1 MLLEYIYTHYLFGGR
16 AIKPTVIME
25 MVMLNQIIKNWINKK
40 LKTFEDGSLR
50 LSIPGCSDIIIGDH
64 NQPQFNITFTSIRGI
79 YLILRRGVLGFTE
92 GFIQGYWITDNLQ
105 KTMTFLAKNLSNVES
120 IKKGNSRKFITK
132 FQHWLRE
139 NTLSRSK
146 KNIHAHYD
154 LGNAFYKLWLD
165 SSMTYSSALFQ
176 NLEEEPLESAQ
187 KNKYQKIIDSL
198 NLKSGDNILEIGCGW
213 GGFIEHASK
222 LGINVTGL
230 TISKEQF
237 DYASSRITNLGGTQ
251 KILYED
257 YRVHEG
263 LYDAVVSI
271 EMLEAVGSKY
281 WNEYF
286 NSIKRFL
293 KPGSSAL
300 VQVITMHDEY
310 FKTYNV
316 DPDFIQTYI
325 FPGGELISDEA
336 FFNCASTISLEC
348 KKVRSFGDSYA
359 KTLELWNKQFQK
371 RWDSVRELGFD
382 IKFKRTWEMYYA
394 YCIGGFLSDRLDVT
408 QFKLTCND

>member
-1 MLLEYIYTHYLFGGR
+1 
-16 AIKPTVIME
+16 
-25 MVMLNQIIKNWINKK
+25 MLNQIIKNWINKK

-154 LGNAFYKLWLD
+154 LGNAFYELWLD
-165 SSMTYSSALFQ
+165 SSMTYSSAIFQ
-176 NLEEEPLESAQ
+176 NLKEEPLESAQ

-198 NLKSGDNILEIGCGW
+198 NLKSGDNVLEIGCGW

-237 DYASSRITNLGGTQ
+237 DYASSRITNLGATQ

-359 KTLELWNKQFQK
+359 KTLELWNEEFQK

>member
-1 MLLEYIYTHYLFGGR
+1 
-16 AIKPTVIME
+16 
-25 MVMLNQIIKNWINKK
+25 MLNQIIKNWINKK
-40 LKTFEDGSLR
+40 LKTFDDGSLR

-92 GFIQGYWITDNLQ
+92 GFIKGFWVTDNLQ
-105 KTMTFLAKNLSNVES
+105 KTMIFLANNLSNVES
-120 IKKGNSRKFITK
+120 IQKGNSRKFVTK

-154 LGNAFYKLWLD
+154 LGNAFYELWLD
-165 SSMTYSSALFQ
+165 PSMTYSSALFQ
-176 NLEEEPLESAQ
+176 NLEEEHLESAQ
-187 KNKYQKIIDSL
+187 KNKYQKIIESL

-237 DYASSRITNLGGTQ
+237 EYATSRITNLSGTQ
-251 KILYED
+251 KILYQD

-286 NSIKRFL
+286 NSIKGFL

-300 VQVITMHDEY
+300 VQVITMHDDY

-336 FFNCASTISLEC
+336 FFSCASSISLEC
-348 KKVRSFGDSYA
+348 KKVRSFGNSYA
-359 KTLELWNKQFQK
+359 KTLELWNEQFQK
-371 RWDSVRELGFD
+371 RWESVKELGFD

>member
-1 MLLEYIYTHYLFGGR
+1 
-16 AIKPTVIME
+16 
-25 MVMLNQIIKNWINKK
+25 MLNQIIKNWINKK

-64 NQPQFNITFTSIRGI
+64 NQPEFNITFTSIRGI

-154 LGNAFYKLWLD
+154 LGNAFYELWLD

-237 DYASSRITNLGGTQ
+237 DYASSRITNLGATQ

-359 KTLELWNKQFQK
+359 KTLELWNEEFQK

>member
-1 MLLEYIYTHYLFGGR
+1 
-16 AIKPTVIME
+16 
-25 MVMLNQIIKNWINKK
+25 MLNQIIKNWINKK
-40 LKTFEDGSLR
+40 LKTFDDGSLR

-92 GFIQGYWITDNLQ
+92 GFIKGFWVTDNLQ
-105 KTMTFLAKNLSNVES
+105 KTMIFLANNLSNVES
-120 IKKGNSRKFITK
+120 IQKGNSRKFVTK

-139 NTLSRSK
+139 NSLSRSK

-154 LGNAFYKLWLD
+154 LGNAFYELWLD
-165 SSMTYSSALFQ
+165 PSMTYSSALFQ
-176 NLEEEPLESAQ
+176 NLEEEHLESAQ
-187 KNKYQKIIDSL
+187 KNKYQKIIESL

-237 DYASSRITNLGGTQ
+237 EYATSRIANLSGTQ

-286 NSIKRFL
+286 NSIKGFL

-300 VQVITMHDEY
+300 VQVITMHDDY

-336 FFNCASTISLEC
+336 FFSCASSISLEC

-359 KTLELWNKQFQK
+359 KTLELWNEQFQK
-371 RWDSVRELGFD
+371 RWESVKELGFD

>member
-1 MLLEYIYTHYLFGGR
+1 
-16 AIKPTVIME
+16 
-25 MVMLNQIIKNWINKK
+25 MLNQIIKNWINKK

-64 NQPQFNITFTSIRGI
+64 NQPQFDITFTSIRGI

-92 GFIQGYWITDNLQ
+92 GFIKGYWITDNLQ
-105 KTMTFLAKNLSNVES
+105 KTMTFLAKNLSNVER

-154 LGNAFYKLWLD
+154 LGNAFYELWLD

-176 NLEEEPLESAQ
+176 NLEDEPLESAQ

-198 NLKSGDNILEIGCGW
+198 NLKPGDNILEIGCGW

-237 DYASSRITNLGGTQ
+237 EYASSRITNLGGTQ

-336 FFNCASTISLEC
+336 FFNCASIISLEC

-359 KTLELWNKQFQK
+359 KTLELWNEEFQK

>member
-1 MLLEYIYTHYLFGGR
+1 
-16 AIKPTVIME
+16 
-25 MVMLNQIIKNWINKK
+25 MLNQIIKNWINKK

-64 NQPQFNITFTSIRGI
+64 NQPEFNITFTSIRGI

-154 LGNAFYKLWLD
+154 LGNAFYELWLD

-237 DYASSRITNLGGTQ
+237 DYASSRITNLGATQ

-359 KTLELWNKQFQK
+359 KTLELWNEEFQN

>member
-1 MLLEYIYTHYLFGGR
+1 
-16 AIKPTVIME
+16 
-25 MVMLNQIIKNWINKK
+25 MLNQIIKNWINKK
-40 LKTFEDGSLR
+40 LKTFDDGSLR

-92 GFIQGYWITDNLQ
+92 GFIKGFWVTDNLQ
-105 KTMTFLAKNLSNVES
+105 KTMIFLANNLSNVES
-120 IKKGNSRKFITK
+120 IQKGNSRKFVTK

-154 LGNAFYKLWLD
+154 LGNAFYELWLD
-165 SSMTYSSALFQ
+165 PSMTYSSALFQ
-176 NLEEEPLESAQ
+176 NLEEEHLESAQ
-187 KNKYQKIIDSL
+187 KNKYQKIIESL

-237 DYASSRITNLGGTQ
+237 EYATSRITNLSGTQ

-300 VQVITMHDEY
+300 VQVITMHDDY

-336 FFNCASTISLEC
+336 FFNCASSISLEC

-359 KTLELWNKQFQK
+359 KTLELWNEQFQK
-371 RWDSVRELGFD
+371 RWESVKELGFD

>member
-1 MLLEYIYTHYLFGGR
+1 
-16 AIKPTVIME
+16 

-64 NQPQFNITFTSIRGI
+64 NQPQFDITFTSIRGI

-92 GFIQGYWITDNLQ
+92 GFIKGYWITDNLQ
-105 KTMTFLAKNLSNVES
+105 KTMTFLAKNLTNVES

-154 LGNAFYKLWLD
+154 LGNAFYELWLD

-176 NLEEEPLESAQ
+176 NLEDESLESAQ

-237 DYASSRITNLGGTQ
+237 EYASSRITNLGGTQ

-336 FFNCASTISLEC
+336 FFNCASIISLEC

-359 KTLELWNKQFQK
+359 KTLELWNEEFQK

>member
-1 MLLEYIYTHYLFGGR
+1 
-16 AIKPTVIME
+16 
-25 MVMLNQIIKNWINKK
+25 MLNQIIKNWINKK

-64 NQPQFNITFTSIRGI
+64 NQPQFDITFTSIRGI

-92 GFIQGYWITDNLQ
+92 GFIKGYWITDNLQ
-105 KTMTFLAKNLSNVES
+105 KTMTFLAKNLSNVER

-154 LGNAFYKLWLD
+154 LGNAFYELWLD

-198 NLKSGDNILEIGCGW
+198 NLKPGDNILEIGCGW

-237 DYASSRITNLGGTQ
+237 EYASSRITNLGGTQ

-336 FFNCASTISLEC
+336 FFNCASIISLEC

-359 KTLELWNKQFQK
+359 KTLELWNEEFQK

-394 YCIGGFLSDRLDVT
+394 YCIGGFLSDRLDVA

>member
-1 MLLEYIYTHYLFGGR
+1 
-16 AIKPTVIME
+16 
-25 MVMLNQIIKNWINKK
+25 MLNQIIKNWINKK

-92 GFIQGYWITDNLQ
+92 GFIKGYWITDNLQ

-154 LGNAFYKLWLD
+154 LGNAFYELWLD

-176 NLEEEPLESAQ
+176 NLEDEPLESAQ

-198 NLKSGDNILEIGCGW
+198 NLKPGDNILEIGCGW

-237 DYASSRITNLGGTQ
+237 EYASSRITNLGGTQ

-336 FFNCASTISLEC
+336 FFNCASIISLEC
-348 KKVRSFGDSYA
+348 KKVISFGDSYA
-359 KTLELWNKQFQK
+359 KTLELWNEQFQK

>member
-1 MLLEYIYTHYLFGGR
+1 
-16 AIKPTVIME
+16 
-25 MVMLNQIIKNWINKK
+25 MLNQIIKNWINKK

-154 LGNAFYKLWLD
+154 LGNAFYELWLD

-198 NLKSGDNILEIGCGW
+198 NLKSGDNVLEIGCGW

-237 DYASSRITNLGGTQ
+237 DYASSRITNLGATQ

-359 KTLELWNKQFQK
+359 KTLELWNEEFQK

>member
-1 MLLEYIYTHYLFGGR
+1 
-16 AIKPTVIME
+16 
-25 MVMLNQIIKNWINKK
+25 MLNQIIKNWINKK

-105 KTMTFLAKNLSNVES
+105 KTMIFLANNLSNVES
-120 IKKGNSRKFITK
+120 IQKGNSRKFVTK

-154 LGNAFYKLWLD
+154 LGNAFYELWLD
-165 SSMTYSSALFQ
+165 PSMTYSSALFQ
-176 NLEEEPLESAQ
+176 NLEEEHLESAQ
-187 KNKYQKIIDSL
+187 KNKYQKIIESL

-237 DYASSRITNLGGTQ
+237 EYATSRITNLSGTQ

-300 VQVITMHDEY
+300 VQVITMHDDY

-336 FFNCASTISLEC
+336 FFNCASSISLEC

-359 KTLELWNKQFQK
+359 KTLELWNEQFQK
-371 RWDSVRELGFD
+371 RWESVKELGFD

>member
-1 MLLEYIYTHYLFGGR
+1 
-16 AIKPTVIME
+16 
-25 MVMLNQIIKNWINKK
+25 MLNQIIKNWINKK

-154 LGNAFYKLWLD
+154 LGNAFYELWLD
-165 SSMTYSSALFQ
+165 SSMTYSSAIFQ
-176 NLEEEPLESAQ
+176 NLKEEPLESAQ

-198 NLKSGDNILEIGCGW
+198 NLKPGDNILEIGCGW

-237 DYASSRITNLGGTQ
+237 EYASSRITNLGGTQ

-359 KTLELWNKQFQK
+359 KTLELWNEQFQK
-371 RWDSVRELGFD
+371 RWNSVRELGFD

>member
-1 MLLEYIYTHYLFGGR
+1 
-16 AIKPTVIME
+16 
-25 MVMLNQIIKNWINKK
+25 MLNQIIKNWINKK

-154 LGNAFYKLWLD
+154 LGNAFYELWLD

-198 NLKSGDNILEIGCGW
+198 NLKPGDNILEIGCGW

-237 DYASSRITNLGGTQ
+237 EYASSRITNLGGTQ

-336 FFNCASTISLEC
+336 FFNCASIISLEC

-359 KTLELWNKQFQK
+359 KTLELWNEEFQK

-394 YCIGGFLSDRLDVT
+394 YCIGGFLSDRLDVA

>member
-1 MLLEYIYTHYLFGGR
+1 
-16 AIKPTVIME
+16 

-40 LKTFEDGSLR
+40 LKTFDDGSLR

-92 GFIQGYWITDNLQ
+92 GFIKGFWVTDNLQ
-105 KTMTFLAKNLSNVES
+105 KTMIFLANNLSNVES
-120 IKKGNSRKFITK
+120 IQKGNSRKFITK
-132 FQHWLRE
+132 FQHWSRD

-154 LGNAFYKLWLD
+154 LGNAFYELWLD
-165 SSMTYSSALFQ
+165 PSMTYSSALFQ
-176 NLEEEPLESAQ
+176 NLEEEHLESAQ
-187 KNKYQKIIDSL
+187 KNKYQKIIESL

-237 DYASSRITNLGGTQ
+237 EYATSRITNLSGTQ

-300 VQVITMHDEY
+300 VQVITMHDDY

-336 FFNCASTISLEC
+336 FFNCASSISLEC

-359 KTLELWNKQFQK
+359 KTLELWNEQFQK
-371 RWDSVRELGFD
+371 RWESVKELGFD

>member
-1 MLLEYIYTHYLFGGR
+1 
-16 AIKPTVIME
+16 
-25 MVMLNQIIKNWINKK
+25 MLNQIIKNWINKK

-154 LGNAFYKLWLD
+154 LGNAFYELWLD

-176 NLEEEPLESAQ
+176 NLEDETLESAQ

-198 NLKSGDNILEIGCGW
+198 NLKPGDNILEIGCGW

-237 DYASSRITNLGGTQ
+237 EYATSRITNLGGTQ

-293 KPGSSAL
+293 KLGSSAL

-359 KTLELWNKQFQK
+359 KTLELWNEEFQK

>member
-1 MLLEYIYTHYLFGGR
+1 
-16 AIKPTVIME
+16 
-25 MVMLNQIIKNWINKK
+25 MLNQIIKNWINKK
-40 LKTFEDGSLR
+40 LKTFDDGSLR

-92 GFIQGYWITDNLQ
+92 GFIKGFWVTDNLQ
-105 KTMTFLAKNLSNVES
+105 KTMIFLANNLSNVES
-120 IKKGNSRKFITK
+120 IQKGNSRKFITK

-154 LGNAFYKLWLD
+154 LGNAFYELWLD
-165 SSMTYSSALFQ
+165 PSMTYSSALFQ
-176 NLEEEPLESAQ
+176 NLEEEHLESAQ
-187 KNKYQKIIDSL
+187 KNKYQKIIESL

-237 DYASSRITNLGGTQ
+237 EYATSRITNLSGTQ

-257 YRVHEG
+257 YRLHEG

-300 VQVITMHDEY
+300 VQVITMHDDY

-336 FFNCASTISLEC
+336 FFNCASSISLEC

-359 KTLELWNKQFQK
+359 KTLELWNEQFQK
-371 RWDSVRELGFD
+371 RWESVKELGFD
-382 IKFKRTWEMYYA
+382 NKFKRTWEMYYA

>member
-1 MLLEYIYTHYLFGGR
+1 M
-16 AIKPTVIME
+16 
-25 MVMLNQIIKNWINKK
+25 
-40 LKTFEDGSLR
+40 
-50 LSIPGCSDIIIGDH
+50 
-64 NQPQFNITFTSIRGI
+64 
-79 YLILRRGVLGFTE
+79 
-92 GFIQGYWITDNLQ
+92 
-105 KTMTFLAKNLSNVES
+105 
-120 IKKGNSRKFITK
+120 
-132 FQHWLRE
+132 
-139 NTLSRSK
+139 
-146 KNIHAHYD
+146 
-154 LGNAFYKLWLD
+154 
-165 SSMTYSSALFQ
+165 
-176 NLEEEPLESAQ
+176 
-187 KNKYQKIIDSL
+187 
-198 NLKSGDNILEIGCGW
+198 
-213 GGFIEHASK
+213 
-222 LGINVTGL
+222 

-237 DYASSRITNLGGTQ
+237 EYATSRITNLSGTQ

-325 FPGGELISDEA
+325 FPGGELISDEV

-359 KTLELWNKQFQK
+359 KTLELWNEEFQK

>member
-1 MLLEYIYTHYLFGGR
+1 
-16 AIKPTVIME
+16 
-25 MVMLNQIIKNWINKK
+25 MLNQIIKNWINKK

-154 LGNAFYKLWLD
+154 LGNAFYELWLD

-198 NLKSGDNILEIGCGW
+198 NLKPGDNILEIGCGW

-359 KTLELWNKQFQK
+359 KTLELWNEEFQK

>member
-1 MLLEYIYTHYLFGGR
+1 
-16 AIKPTVIME
+16 

-92 GFIQGYWITDNLQ
+92 GFIKGFWITDNLQ
-105 KTMTFLAKNLSNVES
+105 KTMTFLANNLSNVES
-120 IKKGNSRKFITK
+120 IQKGNSRKFVTK
-132 FQHWLRE
+132 FRHWLRE

-154 LGNAFYKLWLD
+154 LGNAFYELWLD
-165 SSMTYSSALFQ
+165 PSMTYSSALFQ
-176 NLEEEPLESAQ
+176 NHEEEHLESAQ

-237 DYASSRITNLGGTQ
+237 DYATSRITNLSGTQ

-300 VQVITMHDEY
+300 VQVITMHDDY

-336 FFNCASTISLEC
+336 FFNCASSISLEC

-359 KTLELWNKQFQK
+359 KTLELWNEQFQK
-371 RWDSVRELGFD
+371 RWESVKELGFD

>member
-1 MLLEYIYTHYLFGGR
+1 
-16 AIKPTVIME
+16 ME

-154 LGNAFYKLWLD
+154 LGNAFYELWLD
-165 SSMTYSSALFQ
+165 SSMTYSSAIFQ
-176 NLEEEPLESAQ
+176 NLKEEPLESAQ

-198 NLKSGDNILEIGCGW
+198 NLKPGDNILEIGCGW

-237 DYASSRITNLGGTQ
+237 EYASSRITNLGGTQ

-286 NSIKRFL
+286 DSIKRFL

-359 KTLELWNKQFQK
+359 KTLELWNEQFQK
-371 RWDSVRELGFD
+371 RWNSVRELGFD

>member
-1 MLLEYIYTHYLFGGR
+1 
-16 AIKPTVIME
+16 
-25 MVMLNQIIKNWINKK
+25 MLNQIIKNWINKK
-40 LKTFEDGSLR
+40 LKTFDDGSLR

-92 GFIQGYWITDNLQ
+92 GFIKGFWVTDNLQ
-105 KTMTFLAKNLSNVES
+105 KTMIFLANNLSNVES
-120 IKKGNSRKFITK
+120 IQKGNSRKFVTK

-154 LGNAFYKLWLD
+154 LGNAFYELWLD
-165 SSMTYSSALFQ
+165 PSMTYSSALFQ
-176 NLEEEPLESAQ
+176 NLEEEHLESAQ
-187 KNKYQKIIDSL
+187 KNKYQKIIESL

-237 DYASSRITNLGGTQ
+237 EYATSRITNLSGTQ
-251 KILYED
+251 KILYQD

-286 NSIKRFL
+286 NSIKGFL

-300 VQVITMHDEY
+300 VQVITMHDDY

-336 FFNCASTISLEC
+336 FFSCASSISLEC

-359 KTLELWNKQFQK
+359 KTLELWNEQFQK
-371 RWDSVRELGFD
+371 RWESVKELGFD

>member
-1 MLLEYIYTHYLFGGR
+1 
-16 AIKPTVIME
+16 ME

-64 NQPQFNITFTSIRGI
+64 NQPEFNITFTSIRGI

-154 LGNAFYKLWLD
+154 LGNAFYELWLD

-187 KNKYQKIIDSL
+187 NNKYQKIIDSL
-198 NLKSGDNILEIGCGW
+198 NLKSGDNVLEIGCGW

-237 DYASSRITNLGGTQ
+237 DYASSRITNLGATQ

-359 KTLELWNKQFQK
+359 KTLELWNEEFQK

>member
-1 MLLEYIYTHYLFGGR
+1 
-16 AIKPTVIME
+16 

-154 LGNAFYKLWLD
+154 LGNAFYELWLD

-198 NLKSGDNILEIGCGW
+198 NLKSGDNVLEIGCGW

-237 DYASSRITNLGGTQ
+237 DYASSRITNLGATQ

-359 KTLELWNKQFQK
+359 KTLELWNEEFQK

>member
-1 MLLEYIYTHYLFGGR
+1 
-16 AIKPTVIME
+16 
-25 MVMLNQIIKNWINKK
+25 MLNQIIKNWINKK
-40 LKTFEDGSLR
+40 LKTFDDGSLR

-92 GFIQGYWITDNLQ
+92 GFIKGFWVTDNLQ
-105 KTMTFLAKNLSNVES
+105 KTMTFLANNLSNVES
-120 IKKGNSRKFITK
+120 IQKGNSRKFVTK

-139 NTLSRSK
+139 NSLSRSK

-154 LGNAFYKLWLD
+154 LGNAFYELWLD
-165 SSMTYSSALFQ
+165 PSMTYSSALFQ
-176 NLEEEPLESAQ
+176 NLEEEHLESAQ
-187 KNKYQKIIDSL
+187 KNKYQKIIESL

-237 DYASSRITNLGGTQ
+237 EYATSRITNLSGTQ

-257 YRVHEG
+257 YRLHEG

-300 VQVITMHDEY
+300 VQVITMHDDY

-336 FFNCASTISLEC
+336 FFNCASSISLEC

-359 KTLELWNKQFQK
+359 KTLELWNEQFQK
-371 RWDSVRELGFD
+371 RWESVKELGFD

>member
-1 MLLEYIYTHYLFGGR
+1 
-16 AIKPTVIME
+16 
-25 MVMLNQIIKNWINKK
+25 MLNQIIKNWINKK

-154 LGNAFYKLWLD
+154 LGNAFYELWLD

-176 NLEEEPLESAQ
+176 NLEDEPLESAQ

-198 NLKSGDNILEIGCGW
+198 NLKPGDNILEIGCGW

-237 DYASSRITNLGGTQ
+237 EYASSRITNLGGSQ

-336 FFNCASTISLEC
+336 FFNCASIISLEC
-348 KKVRSFGDSYA
+348 KKVISFGDSYA
-359 KTLELWNKQFQK
+359 KTLELWNEQFQK

>member
-1 MLLEYIYTHYLFGGR
+1 
-16 AIKPTVIME
+16 

-64 NQPQFNITFTSIRGI
+64 NQPQFDITFTSIRGI

-92 GFIQGYWITDNLQ
+92 GFIKGYWITDNLQ

-154 LGNAFYKLWLD
+154 LGNAFYELWLD

-336 FFNCASTISLEC
+336 FFNCASIISLEC

-359 KTLELWNKQFQK
+359 KTLELWNEEFQK

>member
-1 MLLEYIYTHYLFGGR
+1 
-16 AIKPTVIME
+16 ME

-40 LKTFEDGSLR
+40 LKTFDDGSLR

-92 GFIQGYWITDNLQ
+92 GFIKGFWVTDNLQ
-105 KTMTFLAKNLSNVES
+105 KTMIFLANNLSNVES
-120 IKKGNSRKFITK
+120 IQKGNSRKFVTK

-154 LGNAFYKLWLD
+154 LGNAFYELWLD
-165 SSMTYSSALFQ
+165 PSMTYSSALFQ
-176 NLEEEPLESAQ
+176 NLEEEHLESAQ
-187 KNKYQKIIDSL
+187 KNKYQKIIESL

-237 DYASSRITNLGGTQ
+237 EYATSRITNLSGTQ
-251 KILYED
+251 KILYQD

-286 NSIKRFL
+286 NSIKGFL

-300 VQVITMHDEY
+300 VQVITMHDDY

-336 FFNCASTISLEC
+336 FFSCASSISLEC

-359 KTLELWNKQFQK
+359 KTLELWNEQFQK
-371 RWDSVRELGFD
+371 RWESVKELGFD

>member
-1 MLLEYIYTHYLFGGR
+1 
-16 AIKPTVIME
+16 

-40 LKTFEDGSLR
+40 LKTFDDGSLR

-92 GFIQGYWITDNLQ
+92 GFIKGFWVTDNLQ
-105 KTMTFLAKNLSNVES
+105 KTMTFLANNLSNVES
-120 IKKGNSRKFITK
+120 IQKGNSTKFVTK

-154 LGNAFYKLWLD
+154 LGNAFYELWLD
-165 SSMTYSSALFQ
+165 PSMTYSSALFQ
-176 NLEEEPLESAQ
+176 NLEEEHLESAQ
-187 KNKYQKIIDSL
+187 KNKYQKIIESL

-237 DYASSRITNLGGTQ
+237 EYATSRITNLSGTQ

-257 YRVHEG
+257 YRLHEG

-300 VQVITMHDEY
+300 VQVITMHDDY

-336 FFNCASTISLEC
+336 FFSCASSISLEC

-359 KTLELWNKQFQK
+359 KTLELWNEQFQK
-371 RWDSVRELGFD
+371 RWESVKELGFD

>member
-1 MLLEYIYTHYLFGGR
+1 
-16 AIKPTVIME
+16 
-25 MVMLNQIIKNWINKK
+25 MLNQIIKNWINKK
-40 LKTFEDGSLR
+40 LKTFDDGSLR

-92 GFIQGYWITDNLQ
+92 GFIKGFWVTDNLQ
-105 KTMTFLAKNLSNVES
+105 KTMIFLANNLSNVES
-120 IKKGNSRKFITK
+120 IQKGNSRKFVTK

-154 LGNAFYKLWLD
+154 LGNAFYELWLD
-165 SSMTYSSALFQ
+165 PSMTYSSALFQ
-176 NLEEEPLESAQ
+176 NLEEEHLESAQ
-187 KNKYQKIIDSL
+187 KNKYQKIIESL

-237 DYASSRITNLGGTQ
+237 EYATSRITNLSGTQ

-286 NSIKRFL
+286 NSIKGFL

-300 VQVITMHDEY
+300 VQVITMHDDY

-336 FFNCASTISLEC
+336 FFNCASSISLEC

-359 KTLELWNKQFQK
+359 KTLELWNEQFQK
-371 RWDSVRELGFD
+371 RWESVKELGFD

>member
-1 MLLEYIYTHYLFGGR
+1 
-16 AIKPTVIME
+16 
-25 MVMLNQIIKNWINKK
+25 MLNQIIKNWINKK

-64 NQPQFNITFTSIRGI
+64 NQPEFNITFTSIRGI

-154 LGNAFYKLWLD
+154 LGNAFYELWLD

-198 NLKSGDNILEIGCGW
+198 NLKSGDNVLEIGCGW

-237 DYASSRITNLGGTQ
+237 DYASSRITNLGATQ

-359 KTLELWNKQFQK
+359 KTLELWNEEFQK